1 MTNKMSISNLIV
13 VLGPNLLWESDT
25 LKTVSLEHVCRFPF
39 ILFLWPALVIVQ
51 FCILLR
57 SLIEVWSSR
66 HFLRTRFLFASVH
79 LIIFAFV
86 HLIICEGH
94 KVIRKTFSDEG
105 NRLLSTGRERWVD
118 VITLPTASNR
128 EQKSEF
134 KG

>member
-1 MTNKMSISNLIV
+1 MSISNLIV

-39 ILFLWPALVIVQ
+39 SLFLWPDLVIVH

-66 HFLRTRFLFASVH
+66 HFLRTRFL
-79 LIIFAFV
+79 FAFV

>member
-1 MTNKMSISNLIV
+1 MSISNLIV

-39 ILFLWPALVIVQ
+39 SLFLWPALVTVQ

-66 HFLRTRFLFASVH
+66 HFLRTRFLFA
-79 LIIFAFV
+79 FV

-94 KVIRKTFSDEG
+94 KVTRKTFSDEG
-105 NRLLSTGRERWVD
+105 NRLLSTGRERWAN
-118 VITLPTASNR
+118 VITIPTASNR
-128 EQKSEF
+128 EKKSGRIMDDL
-134 KG
+134 KHRK